1 MSKQTTPIRKT
12 RKRRTRAEICESKY
26 RAKAHITYNERKR
39 RIHCSLDE
47 DFLANF
53 SENIHTYDSIETF
66 QNTGL
71 DFQGDLPLFKVG
83 NRMFESELYN
93 NVEQPTTYI
102 YIISKTIGTKLFFK
116 IGEGGKSDGN
126 RESDPTKAVAG
137 RLGDAQTFLTPGL
150 GPSTGYQVH
159 FVFYFLR
166 EYLPTLRDRETLI
179 GMYVERQIHKILKV
193 FFKQSLIQ
201 HKSERPSEWYEIEK
215 HEILFFLG
223 FVFDIISLMYH
234 PITKPLKIWKY
245 SLINN
250 QIPSPIDTNKDV
262 SLPTVNDA
270 KERLKK
276 FIENNDFLKD
286 IQDSMERLRNPIMS
300 FTTVADA
307 NDTDNIAITVREEYK
322 VNDAPIYTIGDVEFR
337 IISVKKPKPGSL
349 PEPPIVTNRKYHI
362 IYVGLELNKD
372 KESSAND
379 ALNKENITYESQSDG
394 DRNKLIYYISLQDFL
409 HYEAQLKNQE
419 SYDNWP
425 LKEYHEAFDTGD
437 YDENITEI
445 REPNVDA
452 LMPAFYFEKSIQD
465 IYGRTFLY
473 DKEYQYHRDYSIND
487 FEKTQKKDWK
497 IIFYDESKRHIQRA
511 LYDKELQTTV
521 DNTTESIPVYKLMDL
536 FEITKVN
543 IKKKGK
549 KNKWTKI
556 NNDVTHTLDGVVY
569 GVNDEIQLRDN
580 VFVYF
585 VGNIP
590 SGQNLTTWNDYIIDS
605 FWKNNNADDTMNP
618 NPYVDVIAKE
628 DYINKNKVKSNC
640 IKYTLCFK
648 YLSNK
653 IKIIKAV
660 ERTVYTPIF
669 ASGSIINV
677 NKESPLFKMK
687 LFENKNSTLN
697 FSTQWKHAKTKQDV
711 HYFKITYNKN
721 RQEYSLQ
728 LLDPFDK
735 YSESVNVKKI
745 DEDTSLEQIKQGEQ
759 DDRVKK
765 YKQELPYLC
774 GYKIQSIIGHKPD
787 THKYTTHTYF
797 VTNTNAQYV
806 VTWSDGFKRDQY
818 NREEPELVK
827 KYANDKIE
835 EYEKRFTGESSK
847 KRTLKKTQRAREK
860 TTNKTR
866 KKKTTPT
873 YELLEHINNKEKAI
887 KNWNYIRSKSLKQ
900 MLSKKEPYVEDVIP
914 VNVKPNFM
922 IGDEFWDND
931 NLGYITTYFVD
942 KKNKIV
948 YCILFSTISNNNK
961 DDPKWTKWTNK
972 SEDSKS
978 KDSKSEDSKSKDSKS
993 KDSKSKDSKSEDSK
1007 SKDSKS
1013 KDSKS
1018 KDIKSKE
1025 NNYFELYEQ
1034 DIIEDYY
1041 KSTMEIL
1048 REYNNFKYKGLYTSM
1063 IERYQKI
1070 KESRYKT
1077 KKLKK
1082 KVKL

>member
-12 RKRRTRAEICESKY
+12 RKRRTRAEICQSKY

-39 RIHCSLDE
+39 RINCSLDE

-116 IGEGGKSDGN
+116 IGEGGKSDGV

-245 SLINN
+245 SLVNN

-307 NDTDNIAITVREEYK
+307 NDTDTIAITVREEYK
-322 VNDAPIYTIGDVEFR
+322 VDDAPIYTIGDVEFR

-409 HYEAQLKNQE
+409 KYEAQLKNQE

-465 IYGRTFLY
+465 YYGRKFLY

-549 KNKWTKI
+549 GKKNKWTKI

-618 NPYVDVIAKE
+618 YVDVIE
-628 DYINKNKVKSNC
+628 MNDYINKNKVKSNC

-653 IKIIKAV
+653 IKIIEAA
-660 ERTVYTPIF
+660 ERTVYTSRF
-669 ASGSIINV
+669 GSGSIITV

-697 FSTQWKHAKTKQDV
+697 FSTQWKHAKKKQDV

-745 DEDTSLEQIKQGEQ
+745 DEDTSLEQIGEQ

-787 THKYTTHTYF
+787 NHKYTTHTDF
-797 VTNTNAQYV
+797 VTNTKAQYV

-847 KRTLKKTQRAREK
+847 KRTPKKTQRAREK

-866 KKKTTPT
+866 KKKKIT
-873 YELLEHINNKEKAI
+873 YELLDGDNEEEKAI
-887 KNWNYIRSKSLKQ
+887 DNWNYIRSKSLRQ
-900 MLSKKEPYVEDVIP
+900 MRSKKGPYVEDVIP

-922 IGDEFWDND
+922 IGDEFWNDD

-942 KKNKIV
+942 EKNKIV
-948 YCILFSTISNNNK
+948 YCILFSEMSN
-961 DDPKWTKWTNK
+961 DDEENPKWTKWTNK
-972 SEDSKS
+972 S
-978 KDSKSEDSKSKDSKS
+978 
-993 KDSKSKDSKSEDSK
+993 
-1007 SKDSKS
+1007 
-1013 KDSKS
+1013 
-1018 KDIKSKE
+1018 KE
-1025 NNYFELYEQ
+1025 NYYFELYEQ
-1034 DIIEDYY
+1034 EIIEDYY

-1048 REYNNFKYKGLYTSM
+1048 REYNNESKYKGLHTSM

>member
-12 RKRRTRAEICESKY
+12 RKRRTRAEICQSKY
-26 RAKAHITYNERKR
+26 RAKERIEYKERKR
-39 RIHCSLDE
+39 RINCSLDE

-116 IGEGGKSDGN
+116 IGEGGKSDGV
-126 RESDPTKAVAG
+126 RESDPTNAVAG

-159 FVFYFLR
+159 FVFYFLK
-166 EYLPTLRDRETLI
+166 ETYPTLRDRGTLI

-193 FFKQSLIQ
+193 FFKQSLIY
-201 HKSERPSEWYEIEK
+201 HKANVASEWYEIEK
-215 HEILFFLG
+215 HEISFFLG
-223 FVFDIISLMYH
+223 FVFDIITLMNH

-245 SLINN
+245 SLIENK
-250 QIPSPIDTNKDV
+250 IPSYLDTNKDV

-276 FIENNDFLKD
+276 FIENNDYLKD
-286 IQDSMERLRNPIMS
+286 IQDSMERLRNSIMD

-379 ALNKENITYESQSDG
+379 ALKKENITYESQSDG

-409 HYEAQLKNQE
+409 KYEAQLKNQESQE

-465 IYGRTFLY
+465 YYGRKFLS

-497 IIFYDESKRHIQRA
+497 NIFYDESKRHIQRA

-556 NNDVTHTLDGVVY
+556 NNNETHTLNGVAY

-618 NPYVDVIAKE
+618 YVDVIE
-628 DYINKNKVKSNC
+628 MNDYINKNKVKSNC

-653 IKIIKAV
+653 IKIKKAA
-660 ERTVYTPIF
+660 ERTVYTPRF
-669 ASGSIINV
+669 GSGSIIITV

-697 FSTQWKHAKTKQDV
+697 FSTQWKHAKKEQDV

-745 DEDTSLEQIKQGEQ
+745 DEDTSLEQIEQGEQ

-787 THKYTTHTYF
+787 THKYTTHTDF
-797 VTNTNAQYV
+797 VTNTKAQYV

-827 KYANDKIE
+827 IYANDKIE

-847 KRTLKKTQRAREK
+847 KRTPKKTQRAREK

-866 KKKTTPT
+866 KKKKIT
-873 YELLEHINNKEKAI
+873 YELLDGDNEEEKAI
-887 KNWNYIRSKSLKQ
+887 DNWNYIRSKSLRQ
-900 MLSKKEPYVEDVIP
+900 MRSKKGPYVEDVIP

-922 IGDEFWDND
+922 IGDEFWNDD
-931 NLGYITTYFVD
+931 NLGYITTYYVD
-942 KKNKIV
+942 KKKDIV
-948 YCILFSTISNNNK
+948 YCILFSEISN
-961 DDPKWTKWTNK
+961 DDEENPKWTKWTNK
-972 SEDSKS
+972 S
-978 KDSKSEDSKSKDSKS
+978 
-993 KDSKSKDSKSEDSK
+993 
-1007 SKDSKS
+1007 
-1013 KDSKS
+1013 
-1018 KDIKSKE
+1018 KE
-1025 NNYFELYEQ
+1025 NKYFELYEQ
-1034 DIIEDYY
+1034 EIIEDYY

-1048 REYNNFKYKGLYTSM
+1048 REYNNESKYKGLYTSM

-1082 KVKL
+1082 KVTL

>member
-12 RKRRTRAEICESKY
+12 RKRRTRAEICQSKY
-26 RAKAHITYNERKR
+26 RAKTYIEYKERKR

-116 IGEGGKSDGN
+116 IGEGGKSDGV
-126 RESDPTKAVAG
+126 RESDPTNAVAG

-159 FVFYFLR
+159 FVFYFLK
-166 EYLPTLRDRETLI
+166 ETYPTLRDRGTLI

-193 FFKQSLIQ
+193 FFKQSLIY
-201 HKSERPSEWYEIEK
+201 HKANVASEWYEIEK
-215 HEILFFLG
+215 HEVSFFLG
-223 FVFDIISLMYH
+223 FVFDIITLMYH

-245 SLINN
+245 SRIENK
-250 QIPSPIDTNKDV
+250 IPSYLDTNKDV

-286 IQDSMERLRNPIMS
+286 IQDSMERLRNSIMD

-379 ALNKENITYESQSDG
+379 ALKEENITYESQSDG

-409 HYEAQLKNQE
+409 KYEAQLKNQE

-465 IYGRTFLY
+465 YYGRKFLY

-618 NPYVDVIAKE
+618 YVDVIE
-628 DYINKNKVKSNC
+628 MNDYINKNKVKSNC

-653 IKIIKAV
+653 IKSIKAV
-660 ERTVYTPIF
+660 ERTVYTPRI
-669 ASGSIINV
+669 ASGSIITV

-697 FSTQWKHAKTKQDV
+697 FSTQWKHAKKKQDV

-745 DEDTSLEQIKQGEQ
+745 DEDTSLKQIEQGEE
-759 DDRVKK
+759 DDGVKK

-774 GYKIQSIIGHKPD
+774 GYKIQSINGHKPD
-787 THKYTTHTYF
+787 THTYTTHTDF
-797 VTNTNAQYV
+797 LTEPKAQYV

-818 NREEPELVK
+818 NREEPKLVE

-847 KRTLKKTQRAREK
+847 KRTPKKTQRAREK

-866 KKKTTPT
+866 KKKKIT
-873 YELLEHINNKEKAI
+873 YELLDGDNEEEKAI
-887 KNWNYIRSKSLKQ
+887 DNWNYIRSKSLRQ
-900 MLSKKEPYVEDVIP
+900 MRSKKGPYVENAIP

-922 IGDEFWDND
+922 IGDEFWNDD
-931 NLGYITTYFVD
+931 NLGYITTYYVD
-942 KKNKIV
+942 NKKDIV
-948 YCILFSTISNNNK
+948 YCILFSEISNDNN

-972 SEDSKS
+972 S
-978 KDSKSEDSKSKDSKS
+978 
-993 KDSKSKDSKSEDSK
+993 
-1007 SKDSKS
+1007 
-1013 KDSKS
+1013 
-1018 KDIKSKE
+1018 KE
-1025 NNYFELYEQ
+1025 NKYFELYEQ
-1034 DIIEDYY
+1034 EIIEDYY
-1041 KSTMEIL
+1041 KSTMDIL
-1048 REYNNFKYKGLYTSM
+1048 REYNNESKYKGLYTSM

-1070 KESRYKT
+1070 KDSRYKT